1 MMNKFTFIA
10 QYKGGTYISQYDAD
24 DLIDAVFSWVNN
36 LDLQYFKAKEIKE
49 IQEKFSDEDFF
60 PIPVND
66 VVHVWCGAIS
76 ACGNFLIV
84 NIVKTA

>member
-10 QYKGGTYISQYDAD
+10 QYKGGTYISQYDA
-24 DLIDAVFSWVNN
+24 A
-36 LDLQYFKAKEIKE
+36 
-49 IQEKFSDEDFF
+49 
-60 PIPVND
+60 
-66 VVHVWCGAIS
+66 HVWCGAIS